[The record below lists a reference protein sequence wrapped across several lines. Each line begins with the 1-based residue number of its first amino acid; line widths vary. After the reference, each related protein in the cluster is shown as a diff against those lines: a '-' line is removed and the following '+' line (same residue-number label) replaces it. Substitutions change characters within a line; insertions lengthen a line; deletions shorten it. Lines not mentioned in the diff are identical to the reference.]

1 VERRELGC
9 GFLSVRVGVVVTL
22 QIQVLIALVL
32 AFSSVSHSLPRWVS
46 PSPESA
52 YHIVNSELST
62 KRGDYFKRTV
72 KRVGNQTIEMEGVA
86 AINGKLDTFYH
97 IAKDVPAYRT
107 WALPNINQ
115 RPAGGQYLVKILD
128 LKPVPKKNNQLIADF
143 GINLPGI
150 RRKISRGFSI
160 FTERGKNDVTVT
172 CESTQA
178 RDSIL
183 SSLTGYIIA
192 FPAPKQKERL
202 WVYFKG
208 RTKLESWLLY
218 QAIPEKLLAHESSD
232 RIQTVL
238 DNFGNEESHQ

>member
-1 VERRELGC
+1 
-9 GFLSVRVGVVVTL
+9 VVTL
-22 QIQVLIALVL
+22 EIQVLIALISAL
-32 AFSSVSHSLPRWVS
+32 SSLSHALPRWVS
-46 PSPESA
+46 PSSEKA
-52 YHIVNSELST
+52 YQIVNSELST

-72 KRVGNQTIEMEGVA
+72 KRIGNQTIEMEGVA

-128 LKPVPKKNNQLIADF
+128 LKPVPKKHNQLMADF

-160 FTERGKNDVTVT
+160 LTERGKNDVTVT
-172 CESTQA
+172 CESNQD

-192 FPAPKQKERL
+192 FPAPQQKERL

-218 QAIPEKLLAHESSD
+218 QVIPEKLLAHESSD

>member
-1 VERRELGC
+1 MVP
-9 GFLSVRVGVVVTL
+9 FKT
-22 QIQVLIALVL
+22 QILISFF
-32 AFSSVSHSLPRWVS
+32 FSFHTPSYALPRWVS
-46 PSPESA
+46 PAPQSA
-52 YHIVNSELST
+52 YKIVTSELST

-72 KRVGNQTIEMEGVA
+72 KRIGNQTIEMEGVA
-86 AINGKLDTFYH
+86 SINGKLDNFYQ
-97 IAKDVPAYRT
+97 IAKNVPAYRT

-115 RPAGGQYLVKILD
+115 RPAGGQYLIKILD
-128 LKPVPKKNNQLIADF
+128 LKPVSQKSNQLIADF

-160 FTERGKNDVTVT
+160 FTERGTNDVTVT
-172 CESTQA
+172 CESNQD

-238 DNFGNEESHQ
+238 DNFGNEESTQMSK

>member
-1 VERRELGC
+1 M
-9 GFLSVRVGVVVTL
+9 VTFKA
-22 QIQVLIALVL
+22 QILVVLIFGL
-32 AFSSVSHSLPRWVS
+32 HSLCHALPRWVS
-46 PSPESA
+46 PLPQTA
-52 YHIVNSELST
+52 YQIVNTELSS

-86 AINGKLDTFYH
+86 SINGRLENFYE
-97 IAKDVPAYRT
+97 IAKNVPAYRT

-128 LKPVPKKNNQLIADF
+128 LKPVPQKTNQLIAEF

-150 RRKISRGFSI
+150 QRKISRGFSI
-160 FTERGKNDVTVT
+160 FTEKGTNDVTVT
-172 CESTQA
+172 CESNQDK
-178 RDSIL
+178 DSIL

-192 FPAPKQKERL
+192 FPAPKQRERL

-208 RTKLESWLLY
+208 RTQLESWLLY

-238 DNFGNEESHQ
+238 DNFGSEESGK